1 PDQALALD
9 LVEALGEAI
18 ARLPA
23 ECQGPLFAVGGTAHF
38 LERCGSLAEWAAPS
52 RAARAHAG
60 EAPFLTEALVKS
72 GRLVLAQTLAE
83 LASAFREPCI
93 LLLPDGEASP
103 LAHLEGL
110 WAEQAAARLL
120 AVEHP
125 LGHREETRRLLR
137 RIGSPVDL
145 RLRPSQILRFLG
157 CGAQASIPVVVAVG
171 ATSSGA
177 EVEDEMSVGPRTL
190 GERPEKKQNLRQLRR
205 GLWEEVLLDL
215 TRPTAICWLP
225 QDLAVEAMRLVQRKR
240 PGPGLEAP
248 RGASERHI
256 SGGGFEGAW
265 HLDGTLV
272 GWAFRES
279 AEPATQF
286 AEASLERGA
295 AAGELADFSG
305 DALLSFAIL
314 QRTPRDGGERPRRG
328 ESAGGPSLRGFRER
342 IGELAMPLQKR
353 VEASSSA
360 RPEPGDG
367 VEVIVPSLG
376 HARVVLNSEELS
388 PQSDVASL
396 CQSFGHLTVVWMRA
410 AEAGQIRLLSD
421 AFAALKSFD
430 SACSEQFL
438 RPAELALHAKV
449 CRLPQLSLAQYHGKS
464 PIPEFADRPRWA
476 VADAVVQSECRR
488 AGIRRYINAQGQQ
501 RKEIALASEAPA
513 PAAKKPPDAQRPPP
527 GGGCL
532 ARSFSGSGGGGG
544 CSGSARTD

>member
-1 PDQALALD
+1 PDQALTLD

-145 RLRPSQILRFLG
+145 RLRPSQIPRFLG
-157 CGAQASIPVVVAVG
+157 CGLQASIPVVVAVG

-240 PGPGLEAP
+240 PAPGLEAP
-248 RGASERHI
+248 GGASERHG
-256 SGGGFEGAW
+256 GGGFEGAW

-272 GWAFRES
+272 GQKQPRCSSATPRPLSSEVDVSAF
-279 AEPATQF
+279 
-286 AEASLERGA
+286 A
-295 AAGELADFSG
+295 AAMAARGHAVEK
-305 DALLSFAIL
+305 AL
-314 QRTPRDGGERPRRG
+314 
-328 ESAGGPSLRGFRER
+328 
-342 IGELAMPLQKR
+342 
-353 VEASSSA
+353 EASSSA

-376 HARVVLNSEELS
+376 HARVVLNRRSSTAKAPLGFALES
-388 PQSDVASL
+388 
-396 CQSFGHLTVVWMRA
+396 VVKAKSREARA
-410 AEAGQIRLLSD
+410 LITEVLEATNL
-421 AFAALKSFD
+421 
-430 SACSEQFL
+430 
-438 RPAELALHAKV
+438 
-449 CRLPQLSLAQYHGKS
+449 
-464 PIPEFADRPRWA
+464 
-476 VADAVVQSECRR
+476 
-488 AGIRRYINAQGQQ
+488 
-501 RKEIALASEAPA
+501 
-513 PAAKKPPDAQRPPP
+513 
-527 GGGCL
+527 GGG
-532 ARSFSGSGGGGG
+532 
-544 CSGSARTD
+544 TQT